1 MSWQKIASKL
11 SVPGLA
17 LLLAGAAL
25 CLTAP
30 KWCKKEKQA
39 LPCKA
44 AGLALALLG
53 AAILL
58 DIIPGM

>member
-1 MSWQKIASKL
+1 MNWQRIVSKL

-17 LLLAGAAL
+17 LLLAGAVL
-25 CLTAP
+25 CLAAP

-53 AAILL
+53 AVILL

>member
-1 MSWQKIASKL
+1 MNWQRIVSKL

-17 LLLAGAAL
+17 LLLAGVVL
-25 CLTAP
+25 CLAAP
-30 KWCKKEKQA
+30 KWCKKEKQV

-44 AGLALALLG
+44 AGLVLALLG
-53 AAILL
+53 AVILL